1 MANYR
6 PISLLSILSKVL
18 ERCIYNHCY
27 QFIQSK
33 LSFYQ
38 HGFVQGRN
46 CVTQLIW
53 FYHKIL
59 EALDGGHEVGA
70 IYLDFSKAFD
80 RIQHRALLDKLKY
93 YGFGGT
99 LHDWFADYVTGR
111 SQQVVVDG
119 VCSDLLN
126 VTSGVPQGS
135 ILGPLLF
142 VLYINDLPEC
152 IQKPT
157 DIALFADDSKVSQI
171 LTGSSTDGIILQSNL
186 DRLHFWST
194 DWHMDF
200 NVKKCRAMLITR
212 KKIPRLENEY
222 FIDNNQLERVTRIR
236 DLGINVTSDLRW
248 VTHISEL
255 TAKANKIL
263 GLVIKRTCVDL
274 RGSKTRKL
282 LYCTLVLPLLEYGSE
297 LWSPYEIK
305 Y

>member
-1 MANYR
+1 M
-6 PISLLSILSKVL
+6 L
-18 ERCIYNHCY
+18 
-27 QFIQSK
+27 
-33 LSFYQ
+33 
-38 HGFVQGRN
+38 
-46 CVTQLIW
+46 
-53 FYHKIL
+53 
-59 EALDGGHEVGA
+59 
-70 IYLDFSKAFD
+70 
-80 RIQHRALLDKLKY
+80 
-93 YGFGGT
+93 GFGGT

-186 DRLHFWST
+186 DRLHFWRT

-222 FIDNNQLERVTRIR
+222 FIDNNQLKRVTRIR

-263 GLVIKRTCVDL
+263 GLVKRTCVDL
-274 RGSKTRKL
+274 RDSKTRKL

-305 Y
+305 

>member
-6 PISLLSILSKVL
+6 PISLLSILSKIL

-152 IQKPT
+152 IQ
-157 DIALFADDSKVSQI
+157 
-171 LTGSSTDGIILQSNL
+171 
-186 DRLHFWST
+186 
-194 DWHMDF
+194 
-200 NVKKCRAMLITR
+200 
-212 KKIPRLENEY
+212 
-222 FIDNNQLERVTRIR
+222 
-236 DLGINVTSDLRW
+236 
-248 VTHISEL
+248 
-255 TAKANKIL
+255 
-263 GLVIKRTCVDL
+263 
-274 RGSKTRKL
+274 
-282 LYCTLVLPLLEYGSE
+282 
-297 LWSPYEIK
+297 
-305 Y
+305 